1 MILDNIDYDYSD
13 LVGVWLSQFCW
24 VSSNPYGQV
33 ESKPSVDWH
42 VFLPSPH
49 WFYTVQRDLSSTP
62 YAGQNFKNTNKKINL
77 RLWFQRDW
85 HFMKESII

>member
-13 LVGVWLSQFCW
+13 LVGVWLSQFYW

-42 VFLPSPH
+42 VFLPSPD
-49 WFYTVQRDLSSTP
+49 WFYIVQRDLSSTP
-62 YAGQNFKNTNKKINL
+62 YAGQNF
-77 RLWFQRDW
+77 
-85 HFMKESII
+85 

>member
-24 VSSNPYGQV
+24 VSSDTNGQV
-33 ESKPSVDWH
+33 EFKPSVDWH
-42 VFLPSPH
+42 VFLPSPD
-49 WFYTVQRDLSSTP
+49 WFYTVQRDLSSTL
-62 YAGQNFKNTNKKINL
+62 YARQNFKNINKRRNH
-77 RLWFQRDW
+77 RLWFQGDW